1 MPDIRPSTGQQP
13 KTAGDTARRLAKEEP
28 ALKGTFVSVLLLAA
42 FIAITWIGV
51 FVLFVT
57 RN

>member
-1 MPDIRPSTGQQP
+1 MPDLRPTTGQQP
-13 KTAGDTARRLAKEEP
+13 KTAGEAARLTKEEP
-28 ALKGTFVSVLLLAA
+28 ALKSTFVSVLLLAG

-51 FVLFVT
+51 FVLFVA